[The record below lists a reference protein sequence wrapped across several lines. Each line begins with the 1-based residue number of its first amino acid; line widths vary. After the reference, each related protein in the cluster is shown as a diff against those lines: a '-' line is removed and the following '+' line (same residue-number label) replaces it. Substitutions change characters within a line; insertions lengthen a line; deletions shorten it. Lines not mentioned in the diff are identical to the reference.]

1 MILYPNAK
9 INLGLNILSKR
20 DDGFH
25 NLISVFYPL
34 HNYFDILEIVPAT
47 KFLFTTSGLNIPGKS
62 NLCEKAYALMNSK
75 YDINPIHIH
84 LHKNIP
90 IGSGL
95 GGGSSDASFV
105 LKGIN
110 QLFNLNIDNHTLQNI
125 SLELGADCPFFIQNK
140 VKLVSGIGDVMNDID
155 LDISD
160 YEIRVI
166 NTGIH
171 ISTKEAFSNIVCDNT
186 NNSLQNLV
194 FLPIEKWKYSITND
208 FEKNIFN
215 KYPKIKE
222 SKQKLYDS
230 GAIYSSMTGTGS
242 AVYGLF
248 KKS

>member
-47 KFLFTTSGLNIPGKS
+47 KFLFTTSGLNIPGKT

-75 YDINPIHIH
+75 YNINPIHIH

-125 SLELGADCPFFIQNK
+125 SLEIGADCPFFIQNK

-160 YEIRVI
+160 YEIKVI

-171 ISTKEAFSNIVCDNT
+171 ISTKEAFSEIVCDNT

-194 FLPIEKWKYSITND
+194 FLPIEQWKYSITND

>member
-47 KFLFTTSGLNIPGKS
+47 KFLFTTSGLNIPGKT

-75 YDINPIHIH
+75 YNINPIHIH

-95 GGGSSDASFV
+95 GGGSSDASYV

-110 QLFNLNIDNHTLQNI
+110 QLFNLNIDNCTLQKI
-125 SLELGADCPFFIQNK
+125 SLEIGADCPFFIQNK

-160 YEIRVI
+160 YEIKVI

-171 ISTKEAFSNIVCDNT
+171 ISTKEAFSEIVCDNT
-186 NNSLQNLV
+186 NNSLQNLA

>member
-25 NLISVFYPL
+25 NLISVFYPVY
-34 HNYFDILEIVPAT
+34 NYFDILEIIPAK
-47 KFLFTTSGLNIPGKS
+47 KFLFTSSGLNIP
-62 NLCEKAYALMNSK
+62 ALMSSK
-75 YDINPIHIH
+75 YNVDPVHIH

-90 IGSGL
+90 VGSGL

-110 QLFNLNIDNHTLQNI
+110 QLFNLNIDNNTLQNI
-125 SLELGADCPFFIQNK
+125 SLQIGADCPFFIQNK
-140 VKLVSGIGDVMNDID
+140 VKLVSGIGDVMKEID
-155 LDISD
+155 LDLSE
-160 YEIRVI
+160 YEIRII

-171 ISTKEAFSNIVCDNT
+171 ISTKDAFSEIVCDDA
-186 NNSLQNLV
+186 NNSLQNLA
-194 FLPIEKWKYSITND
+194 FLPIEKWKESITND
-208 FEKNIFN
+208 FEKSLFN

-242 AVYGLF
+242 AVYGVF

>member
-25 NLISVFYPL
+25 NLISVFYPVY
-34 HNYFDILEIVPAT
+34 NYFDVLEIIPAK
-47 KFLFTTSGLNIPGKS
+47 KFHFTTSGLNIPGKT
-62 NLCEKAYALMNSK
+62 NLCEKAYVLMSSK
-75 YDINPIHIH
+75 YNVDPVHIH

-110 QLFNLNIDNHTLQNI
+110 QLFNLNIDNNTLQNI
-125 SLELGADCPFFIQNK
+125 SLQIGADCPFFIQNK
-140 VKLVSGIGDVMNDID
+140 VKLVRGIGDVMNEID
-155 LDISD
+155 LDLSE
-160 YEIRVI
+160 YEIRII

-171 ISTKEAFSNIVCDNT
+171 ISTKDAFSEIVCNDA
-186 NNSLQNLV
+186 NNSLQNLA
-194 FLPIEKWKYSITND
+194 FLPIEKWKESITND
-208 FEKNIFN
+208 FEKSLFN

-242 AVYGLF
+242 AVYGVF

>member
-110 QLFNLNIDNHTLQNI
+110 QLFNLNIDNCTLQKI
-125 SLELGADCPFFIQNK
+125 SLEIGADCPFFIQNK
-140 VKLVSGIGDVMNDID
+140 VKLVSGIGDVMIDID

-171 ISTKEAFSNIVCDNT
+171 ISTKEAFSEIVCDNT
-186 NNSLQNLV
+186 NNSLQNLA

-242 AVYGLF
+242 AVYGVF

>member
-25 NLISVFYPL
+25 NLISVFYPVY
-34 HNYFDILEIVPAT
+34 NYFDILEIIPAK
-47 KFLFTTSGLNIPGKS
+47 KFLFTSSGLNIPGKT
-62 NLCEKAYALMNSK
+62 NLCEKAYALMSSIYNV
-75 YDINPIHIH
+75 DPVHIH

-110 QLFNLNIDNHTLQNI
+110 QLFNLNIDNNTLQNI
-125 SLELGADCPFFIQNK
+125 SLQIGADCPFFIKNK
-140 VKLVSGIGDVMNDID
+140 VKLVSGIGDVMKEID
-155 LDISD
+155 LDLSE
-160 YEIRVI
+160 YEIRII

-171 ISTKEAFSNIVCDNT
+171 ISTKDAFSEIVCDDA
-186 NNSLQNLV
+186 NNSLQNLA
-194 FLPIEKWKYSITND
+194 FLPIEKWKESITND
-208 FEKNIFN
+208 FEKSLFN

-242 AVYGLF
+242 AVYGVF

>member
-34 HNYFDILEIVPAT
+34 YNYFDILEIIPAK
-47 KFLFTTSGLNIPGKS
+47 KFRFTTSGLNIPGKT
-62 NLCEKAYALMNSK
+62 NLCEKAYALMSSK
-75 YDINPIHIH
+75 YNVDPVHIH

-110 QLFNLNIDNHTLQNI
+110 QLFNLNIDNNTLQNI
-125 SLELGADCPFFIQNK
+125 SLQIGADCPFFIQNK
-140 VKLVSGIGDVMNDID
+140 VKLVSGIGDVMKEID
-155 LDISD
+155 LDLSE
-160 YEIRVI
+160 YEIRII

-171 ISTKEAFSNIVCDNT
+171 ISTKDAFSEIVCDDA
-186 NNSLQNLV
+186 NNSLQNLA
-194 FLPIEKWKYSITND
+194 FLPIEKWKESITND
-208 FEKNIFN
+208 FEKSLFN

-242 AVYGLF
+242 AVYGVF

>member
-25 NLISVFYPL
+25 NIISVFYPL

-47 KFLFTTSGLNIPGKS
+47 KFLFTTSGLNIPGKT

-75 YDINPIHIH
+75 YNINPIHIH

-125 SLELGADCPFFIQNK
+125 SLEIGADCPFFIQNK

-160 YEIRVI
+160 YEIKVI
-166 NTGIH
+166 NSGIH
-171 ISTKEAFSNIVCDNT
+171 ISTKEAFSEIVCDNT

-194 FLPIEKWKYSITND
+194 FLPIEQWKYSITND

>member
-47 KFLFTTSGLNIPGKS
+47 KFLFTTSGLNIPGKT
-62 NLCEKAYALMNSK
+62 NLCEKAYSLMNSK
-75 YDINPIHIH
+75 YNINPIHIH

-95 GGGSSDASFV
+95 GGGSSDASYV

-110 QLFNLNIDNHTLQNI
+110 QLFNLNIDNCTLQKI
-125 SLELGADCPFFIQNK
+125 SLEIGADCPFFIQNK

-155 LDISD
+155 LDISE

-171 ISTKEAFSNIVCDNT
+171 ISTKEAFSEIVCDNT
-186 NNSLQNLV
+186 NNSLQNLA

-242 AVYGLF
+242 AVYGVF

>member
-47 KFLFTTSGLNIPGKS
+47 KFLFTTSGLNIPGKT

-75 YDINPIHIH
+75 YNINPIHIH

-95 GGGSSDASFV
+95 GGGSSDASYV

-110 QLFNLNIDNHTLQNI
+110 QLFNLNIDNCTLQKI
-125 SLELGADCPFFIQNK
+125 SLEIGADCPFFIQNK
-140 VKLVSGIGDVMNDID
+140 VKLVSGIGDVMNEID
-155 LDISD
+155 LDISE

-166 NTGIH
+166 NTGIN
-171 ISTKEAFSNIVCDNT
+171 ISTKEAFSEIVCDNT
-186 NNSLQNLV
+186 NNSLQNLA

-242 AVYGLF
+242 AVYGVF

>member
-34 HNYFDILEIVPAT
+34 HNYFDILEIIPAT
-47 KFLFTTSGLNIPGKS
+47 KFLFTTSGLNIPGKT

-75 YDINPIHIH
+75 YNINPIHIH

-110 QLFNLNIDNHTLQNI
+110 QLFNLNIDNCTLQKI
-125 SLELGADCPFFIQNK
+125 SLEIGADCPFFIQNK

-155 LDISD
+155 LDISE

-171 ISTKEAFSNIVCDNT
+171 ISTKEAFSEIVCDNT
-186 NNSLQNLV
+186 NNSLQNLA

-208 FEKNIFN
+208 FEKNLFR
-215 KYPKIKE
+215 KYPQIKE
-222 SKQKLYDS
+222 SKKKLYDS
-230 GAIYSSMTGTGS
+230 GAI
-242 AVYGLF
+242 
-248 KKS
+248 

>member
-47 KFLFTTSGLNIPGKS
+47 KFLFTTSGLNIPGKT

-75 YDINPIHIH
+75 YNINPIHIH

-95 GGGSSDASFV
+95 GGGSSDASYV

-110 QLFNLNIDNHTLQNI
+110 QLFNLNIDNCTLQKI
-125 SLELGADCPFFIQNK
+125 SLEIGADCPFFIQNK

-155 LDISD
+155 IDISE

-171 ISTKEAFSNIVCDNT
+171 ISTKEAFSEIVCDNT
-186 NNSLQNLV
+186 NNSLQNLA

-242 AVYGLF
+242 AVYGVF

>member
-47 KFLFTTSGLNIPGKS
+47 KFLFTTSGLNIPGKT

-75 YDINPIHIH
+75 YNINPIHIH

-95 GGGSSDASFV
+95 GGGSSDASYV

-110 QLFNLNIDNHTLQNI
+110 QLFNLNIDNCTLQKI
-125 SLELGADCPFFIQNK
+125 SLEIGADCPFFIQNK
-140 VKLVSGIGDVMNDID
+140 VKLISGIGDVMNDID
-155 LDISD
+155 LDISE

-171 ISTKEAFSNIVCDNT
+171 ISTKEAFSEIVCDNT
-186 NNSLQNLV
+186 NNSLQNLA

-242 AVYGLF
+242 AVYGVF

>member
-34 HNYFDILEIVPAT
+34 HNYFDILEIIPST
-47 KFLFTTSGLNIPGKS
+47 KFIFTTSGLNIPGKY

-110 QLFNLNIDNHTLQNI
+110 QLFNLNIDNFTLQKI
-125 SLELGADCPFFIQNK
+125 SLEIGADCPFFIQNK

-155 LDISD
+155 IDISE

-171 ISTKEAFSNIVCDNT
+171 ISTKEAFSEIVCNNT
-186 NNSLQNLV
+186 NNSLQNLA

-242 AVYGLF
+242 AVYGVF

>member
-1 MILYPNAK
+1 M
-9 INLGLNILSKR
+9 S
-20 DDGFH
+20 
-25 NLISVFYPL
+25 
-34 HNYFDILEIVPAT
+34 
-47 KFLFTTSGLNIPGKS
+47 
-62 NLCEKAYALMNSK
+62 SK
-75 YDINPIHIH
+75 YNVDPVHIH

-110 QLFNLNIDNHTLQNI
+110 QLFNLNIDNNTLQNI
-125 SLELGADCPFFIQNK
+125 SLQIGADCPFFIQNK
-140 VKLVSGIGDVMNDID
+140 VKLVSGIGDVMNEID
-155 LDISD
+155 LDLSE
-160 YEIRVI
+160 YEIRII

-171 ISTKEAFSNIVCDNT
+171 ISTKDAFSEIVCDDA
-186 NNSLQNLV
+186 NNSLQNLA
-194 FLPIEKWKYSITND
+194 FLPIEKWKESITND
-208 FEKNIFN
+208 FEKSLFN

-242 AVYGLF
+242 AVYGVF

>member
-1 MILYPNAK
+1 M
-9 INLGLNILSKR
+9 S
-20 DDGFH
+20 
-25 NLISVFYPL
+25 
-34 HNYFDILEIVPAT
+34 
-47 KFLFTTSGLNIPGKS
+47 
-62 NLCEKAYALMNSK
+62 SK
-75 YDINPIHIH
+75 YNVDPVHIH

-110 QLFNLNIDNHTLQNI
+110 QLFNLNIDNNTLQSI
-125 SLELGADCPFFIQNK
+125 SLQIGADCPFFIQNK
-140 VKLVSGIGDVMNDID
+140 VKLVSGIGDVMKEID
-155 LDISD
+155 LDLSE
-160 YEIRVI
+160 YEIRII

-171 ISTKEAFSNIVCDNT
+171 ISTKDAFSEIVCDDA
-186 NNSLQNLV
+186 NNSLQNLA
-194 FLPIEKWKYSITND
+194 FLPIEKWKESITND
-208 FEKNIFN
+208 FEKSLFN

-242 AVYGLF
+242 AVYGIF

>member
-9 INLGLNILSKR
+9 INLGLNIISKR

-47 KFLFTTSGLNIPGKS
+47 KFLFTTSGLNIPGKT

-75 YDINPIHIH
+75 YNINPIHIH

-110 QLFNLNIDNHTLQNI
+110 QLFNLNIDNCTLQKI
-125 SLELGADCPFFIQNK
+125 SLEIGADCPFFIQNK

-155 LDISD
+155 IDISE

-171 ISTKEAFSNIVCDNT
+171 ISTKEAFSEIVCNNT
-186 NNSLQNLV
+186 NNSLQNLA

-242 AVYGLF
+242 AVYGVF

>member
-47 KFLFTTSGLNIPGKS
+47 KFLFTTSGLNIPGKT

-75 YDINPIHIH
+75 YNINPIHIH

-125 SLELGADCPFFIQNK
+125 SLEIGADCPFFIQNK

-160 YEIRVI
+160 YEIKVI
-166 NTGIH
+166 NSGIH
-171 ISTKEAFSNIVCDNT
+171 ISTKEAFSEIVCDNT

-194 FLPIEKWKYSITND
+194 FLPIEQWKYSITND

>member
-75 YDINPIHIH
+75 YNINPIHIH

-95 GGGSSDASFV
+95 GGGSSDASYV

-110 QLFNLNIDNHTLQNI
+110 QLFNLNIDNCTLQKI
-125 SLELGADCPFFIQNK
+125 SLEIGADCPFFIQNK

-155 LDISD
+155 LDISE

-171 ISTKEAFSNIVCDNT
+171 ISTKEAFSEIVCDNT
-186 NNSLQNLV
+186 NNSLQNLA

-242 AVYGLF
+242 AVYGVF

>member
-47 KFLFTTSGLNIPGKS
+47 KFLFTTSGLNIPGKT

-75 YDINPIHIH
+75 YNINPIHIH

-110 QLFNLNIDNHTLQNI
+110 QLFNLNIDNCTLQKI
-125 SLELGADCPFFIQNK
+125 SLEIGADCPFFIQNK

-155 LDISD
+155 LDISE

-171 ISTKEAFSNIVCDNT
+171 ISTKEAFSEIVCDNT
-186 NNSLQNLV
+186 NNSLQNLA

-242 AVYGLF
+242 AVYGVF

>member
-47 KFLFTTSGLNIPGKS
+47 KFLFTTSGLNIPGKT

-75 YDINPIHIH
+75 YNINPIHIH

-95 GGGSSDASFV
+95 GGGSSDASYV

-110 QLFNLNIDNHTLQNI
+110 QLFNLNIDNCTLQKI
-125 SLELGADCPFFIQNK
+125 SLEIGADCPFFIQNK

-155 LDISD
+155 LDISE

-171 ISTKEAFSNIVCDNT
+171 ISTKEAFSEIVCDNT
-186 NNSLQNLV
+186 NNSLQNLA

-242 AVYGLF
+242 AVYGVF

>member
-1 MILYPNAK
+1 
-9 INLGLNILSKR
+9 
-20 DDGFH
+20 
-25 NLISVFYPL
+25 
-34 HNYFDILEIVPAT
+34 
-47 KFLFTTSGLNIPGKS
+47 
-62 NLCEKAYALMNSK
+62 MNSK
-75 YDINPIHIH
+75 YNINPIHIH

-95 GGGSSDASFV
+95 GGGSSDASYV

-110 QLFNLNIDNHTLQNI
+110 QLFNLNIDNCTLQKI
-125 SLELGADCPFFIQNK
+125 SLEIGADCPFFIQNK

-155 LDISD
+155 LDISE
-160 YEIRVI
+160 YEIRII

-171 ISTKEAFSNIVCDNT
+171 ISTKEAFSEIVCDNT
-186 NNSLQNLV
+186 NNSLQNLA

-242 AVYGLF
+242 AVYGVF

>member
-25 NLISVFYPL
+25 NLISVFYPVY
-34 HNYFDILEIVPAT
+34 NYFDILEIIPAK
-47 KFLFTTSGLNIPGKS
+47 KFLFTTSGLNIPGKT
-62 NLCEKAYALMNSK
+62 NLCENAYALMSSK
-75 YDINPIHIH
+75 YNIDPVHIH

-110 QLFNLNIDNHTLQNI
+110 QLFNLNIDNNTLQNI
-125 SLELGADCPFFIQNK
+125 SLQIGADCPFFIQNK
-140 VKLVSGIGDVMNDID
+140 VKLVSGIGDVMKEID
-155 LDISD
+155 LDLSE
-160 YEIRVI
+160 YEIRII

-171 ISTKEAFSNIVCDNT
+171 ISTKDAFSEIVCDDA
-186 NNSLQNLV
+186 NNSLQNLA
-194 FLPIEKWKYSITND
+194 FLPIEKWKESITND
-208 FEKNIFN
+208 FEKSLFN

-230 GAIYSSMTGTGS
+230 GAIYSSRTGTGS
-242 AVYGLF
+242 AVYGVF

>member
-47 KFLFTTSGLNIPGKS
+47 KFLFTTSGLNIPGKT

-75 YDINPIHIH
+75 YNINPIHIH

-95 GGGSSDASFV
+95 GGGSSDASYV

-110 QLFNLNIDNHTLQNI
+110 QLFNLNIDNCTLQKI
-125 SLELGADCPFFIQNK
+125 SLEIGADCPFFIQNK

-155 LDISD
+155 LDISE

-171 ISTKEAFSNIVCDNT
+171 ISTKEAFSEIVCDNT
-186 NNSLQNLV
+186 NNSLQNLA

>member
-47 KFLFTTSGLNIPGKS
+47 KFLFTTSGLNIPGKT

-75 YDINPIHIH
+75 YNINPIHIH

-95 GGGSSDASFV
+95 GGGSSDASYV

-110 QLFNLNIDNHTLQNI
+110 QLFNLNIDNCTLQKI
-125 SLELGADCPFFIQNK
+125 SLEIGADCPFFIQNK

-155 LDISD
+155 LDISE
-160 YEIRVI
+160 YEIKVV

-171 ISTKEAFSNIVCDNT
+171 ISTKEAFSEIVCDNT
-186 NNSLQNLV
+186 NNSLQNLA

-242 AVYGLF
+242 AVYGVF

>member
-34 HNYFDILEIVPAT
+34 HNYFDILEIIPAT
-47 KFLFTTSGLNIPGKS
+47 KFLFTTSGLNIPGKT

-75 YDINPIHIH
+75 YNINPIHIH

-95 GGGSSDASFV
+95 GGGSSDASYV

-110 QLFNLNIDNHTLQNI
+110 QLFNLNIDNCTLQKI
-125 SLELGADCPFFIQNK
+125 SLEIGADCPFFIQNK

-155 LDISD
+155 LDISE

-171 ISTKEAFSNIVCDNT
+171 ISTKEAFSEIVCDNT
-186 NNSLQNLV
+186 NNSLQNLA

-242 AVYGLF
+242 AVYGVF